1 MKTCAKYCMLIS
13 LLLLGSLTKA
23 QLARDLHK
31 LYNPAYFNRVEPT
44 SDTTTF
50 DPWKINRTR
59 KPSYSVEVGSSYSSF
74 GGGLSSTFISPM
86 VSFMATNKLQVT
98 AGGKFSYANMG
109 GLPLTNSVGAQF
121 SENQT
126 FGNPTEA
133 FAYVRYEL
141 NDRISFFGMGSFGKN
156 QLYISPYKMGIST
169 TDYSN
174 LSFGMDYKVS
184 EKVSIGASFG
194 VVNGPDYGW
203 GYSPFNRRGYQ
214 PHHNS
219 FFP

>member
-141 NDRISFFGMGSFGKN
+141 NDKISFFGMGS
-156 QLYISPYKMGIST
+156 T
-169 TDYSN
+169 
-174 LSFGMDYKVS
+174 
-184 EKVSIGASFG
+184 
-194 VVNGPDYGW
+194 
-203 GYSPFNRRGYQ
+203 
-214 PHHNS
+214 
-219 FFP
+219 